1 MSSLLTPL
9 FKKKLIQAPLAG
21 YSCAPFRV
29 LAEQWGKPDF
39 CCSEMLSA
47 HHIFSGA
54 RQRNRYQ
61 YKSPDEGKL
70 CVQLAGDEAHI
81 LAYAAQQAVSWGA
94 DLIDL
99 NCGCPQPKIRKK
111 NFGSRLLADSQ
122 HLYDLVAALKA
133 AVSVPILVKIRV
145 DAKSGDRYNQEAA
158 QAIEAAGANA
168 LTVHGRHWTH
178 DYDIPVSYHDIAII
192 KDTVKIPVIGNGDI
206 TDTASAKKMFSETGC
221 DAVMIARASVG
232 QPWLFEKIYQE
243 MQGLIYTPPSLI
255 EIGEVF
261 LAHVRGL
268 IELEGE
274 KVALLQTRKLG
285 KNYARDYFDR
295 IAFIKAMGQ
304 VNSYNDLATLV
315 EQNFILKCGPCGT

>member
-1 MSSLLTPL
+1 MI

-29 LAEQWGKPDF
+29 LAEHWGKPDF

-54 RQRNRYQ
+54 RQGKRYQ
-61 YKSPDEGKL
+61 YKSPDEGRL

-81 LAYAAQQAVSWGA
+81 LAYAAQQAVTWGA

-111 NFGSRLLADSQ
+111 NFGSRLLSDSQ

-133 AVSVPILVKIRV
+133 AVKVPVSVKIRV
-145 DAKSGDRYNQEAA
+145 DAESGDRYNQDAA
-158 QAIEAAGANA
+158 QAIEAAGADA

-178 DYDIPVSYHDIAII
+178 DYDIPVSYRDIAMI
-192 KDTVKIPVIGNGDI
+192 KDIVKIPVIGNGDI
-206 TDTASAKKMFSETGC
+206 TDTASAKKMIAETGC

-232 QPWLFEKIYQE
+232 QPWLFEKIHQE
-243 MQGLIYTPPSLI
+243 MQGLIFTPPNLR
-255 EIGEVF
+255 EIGEIF

-274 KVALLQTRKLG
+274 KNALLQSRKLG
-285 KNYARDYFDR
+285 KYYARDYFDR
-295 IAFIKAMGQ
+295 IAFLQAMGQ
-304 VNSYNDLATLV
+304 VKTYNGLAEIVKNYFT
-315 EQNFILKCGPCGT
+315 K

>member
-1 MSSLLTPL
+1 MPLLPTTL

-39 CCSEMLSA
+39 CYTEMLSA

-54 RQRNRYQ
+54 RQKQRYQ
-61 YKSPDEGKL
+61 YKSPEEGKL

-94 DLIDL
+94 DFIDL

-111 NFGSRLLADSQ
+111 NFGSRLLSDSQ
-122 HLYDLVAALKA
+122 HLYDLVTALKA
-133 AVSVPILVKIRV
+133 AVNVPVLVKIRV
-145 DAKSGDRYNQEAA
+145 DTESGDRYNQEVA

-178 DYDIPVSYHDIAII
+178 DYDIPVSYRDIAVI
-192 KDTVKIPVIGNGDI
+192 KETVKIPVIGNGDI
-206 TDTASAKKMFSETGC
+206 TDTASAKKMFTETGC

-232 QPWLFEKIYQE
+232 QPWLFEQIHQE
-243 MQGLIYTPPSLI
+243 LQGNVFIPPTLA
-255 EIGEVF
+255 EIGAIF
-261 LAHVRGL
+261 LSHVRGL
-268 IELEGE
+268 IALENE
-274 KVALLQTRKLG
+274 KSALLQSRSLG
-285 KNYARDYFDR
+285 KYYARSYFDR
-295 IAFIKAMGQ
+295 IPFLQAMGQ
-304 VNSYNDLATLV
+304 VKTYNDLTHIIENYFEIKAPTR
-315 EQNFILKCGPCGT
+315 